1 MYEYFSGRVVDIKP
15 DHVVIDNSGVG
26 YRLHIS
32 LNTFQW
38 IGAKKEVQLWSYLH
52 VKEDVMALYG
62 FGSLEER
69 ATFELLITV
78 SGIGTTTAQL
88 ILSSLNPGEVRAAIL
103 SQNTSVFK
111 AVKGIGEKTAKRLML
126 DLNDKIGNIEG
137 SEMLESNLESFSFQ
151 KEAESALTSLG
162 FPLGKV
168 KKALNDLGKERNF
181 ESVEE
186 MIKACLKK
194 LS

>member
-1 MYEYFSGRVVDIKP
+1 
-15 DHVVIDNSGVG
+15 
-26 YRLHIS
+26 
-32 LNTFQW
+32 
-38 IGAKKEVQLWSYLH
+38 VQLWSYLH